1 MLAFSERVVTL
12 DVLRRRED
20 REEKNDCGKR
30 EVPHFRFQEVM
41 NFVDLNGAAGQR
53 VSKKPTSKFIDPLYG
68 RQ

>member
-1 MLAFSERVVTL
+1 MYSEEEKTGKTGKR
-12 DVLRRRED
+12 

-30 EVPHFRFQEVM
+30 EVPHFRFQEEM

-53 VSKKPTSKFIDPLYG
+53 VSRKPTSEFIDPLYG